1 VTEQPGNDVASAD
14 GYRTRV
20 PDTGSERAL
29 LEAML
34 DFHRGTLRW
43 KCAGLTSDQLVAR
56 ALPTTSLTLVGL
68 ARHLAEN
75 EQWWFRRQ
83 AAQLD
88 LADIYC
94 SEDVPDGDFDLVDPV
109 TAYDDLARLDAEIA
123 ASRAAVAGLDLDHT
137 FVGPGQRAEPM
148 NLRFVYLHMIE
159 EYARHNGHA
168 DLLRE
173 AIDGLT
179 GE

>member
-1 VTEQPGNDVASAD
+1 
-14 GYRTRV
+14 
-20 PDTGSERAL
+20 
-29 LEAML
+29 ML

-43 KCAGLTSDQLVAR
+43 KCSGLPPEKLVAR
-56 ALPTTSLTLVGL
+56 ALPTTSLTLAGIV
-68 ARHLAEN
+68 RHLAEN

-88 LADIYC
+88 LDDIYC
-94 SEDVPDGDFDLVDPV
+94 TEEIPDGDFDLIDPA
-109 TAYDDLARLDAEIA
+109 TAEADLARLDGEIA
-123 ASRAAVAGLDLDHT
+123 ASRAAVASLSLEHE
-137 FVGPGQRAEPM
+137 FIGPGEAKVPM

-173 AIDGLT
+173 AIDGVT

>member
-1 VTEQPGNDVASAD
+1 MTDDSTAEF
-14 GYRTRV
+14 RTRV
-20 PDTGSERAL
+20 PDSGDERTL

-34 DFHRGTLRW
+34 DFHRGTFRW
-43 KCAGLTSDQLVAR
+43 KCSGLPPEKLVAR
-56 ALPTTSLTLVGL
+56 PLPTTSLTLVGL

-83 AAQLD
+83 AAQIALD
-88 LADIYC
+88 DIYC
-94 SEDVPDGDFDLVDPV
+94 TEAYPDGDFDLVDPA
-109 TAYDDLARLDAEIA
+109 TADDDLARLDAEIA
-123 ASRAAVAGLDLDHT
+123 ASQEAVASLPLDHE
-137 FVGPGQRAEPM
+137 FIGPGDAGIPM

-173 AIDGLT
+173 AIDGVT

>member
-1 VTEQPGNDVASAD
+1 MSDESTAEF
-14 GYRTRV
+14 RTRV
-20 PDTGSERAL
+20 PDSGDERTL
-29 LEAML
+29 VEAML
-34 DFHRGTLRW
+34 DFHRGTFRW
-43 KCAGLTSDQLVAR
+43 KCAGLSAEQLTAK
-56 ALPTTSLTLVGL
+56 ALPTTSLTLLGL

-83 AAQLD
+83 AAQVSLD
-88 LADIYC
+88 DIYC
-94 SEDVPDGDFDLVDPV
+94 SEDCPDGDFDLIDP
-109 TAYDDLARLDAEIA
+109 AHAEADLARLEAEME
-123 ASRAAVAGLDLDHT
+123 ASRAAVASLPLDHEFT
-137 FVGPGQRAEPM
+137 GPGAAGVPM

-173 AIDGLT
+173 AIDGTT

>member
-1 VTEQPGNDVASAD
+1 
-14 GYRTRV
+14 
-20 PDTGSERAL
+20 
-29 LEAML
+29 ML
-34 DFHRGTLRW
+34 DFHRGTFLW
-43 KCAGLTSDQLVAR
+43 KCADLPAEKLVAK
-56 ALPTTSLTLVGL
+56 ALPTTSLTLLGL

-83 AAQLD
+83 AAQIALD
-88 LADIYC
+88 DIYC
-94 SEDVPDGDFDLVDPV
+94 SEEYPDGDFDLVDPA
-109 TAYDDLARLDAEIA
+109 TADADLARLRAEIE
-123 ASRAAVAGLDLDHT
+123 ASREAVASLSLDHE
-137 FVGPGQRAEPM
+137 FIGPGEAKVAM

-173 AIDGLT
+173 AIDGST

>member
-1 VTEQPGNDVASAD
+1 MTDASAPD
-14 GYRTRV
+14 DFRTRV
-20 PDTGSERAL
+20 PDSGGELTL

-34 DFHRGTLRW
+34 DFHRGTMRW
-43 KCAGLTSDQLVAR
+43 KLAGLTPDQLVAR
-56 ALPTTSLTLVGL
+56 SVPTTSLTMIGL

-83 AAQLD
+83 AAQLPLED
-88 LADIYC
+88 LYC
-94 SEDVPDGDFDLVDPV
+94 SEAFPDGDFDLISVE
-109 TAYDDLARLDAEIA
+109 TAYDDLAAFDAEIV
-123 ASRAAVAGLDLDHT
+123 ASREAVAGLSLDHE
-137 FVGPGQRAEPM
+137 FAGPGRGDPM

-173 AIDGLT
+173 
-179 GE
+179 